1 MCYNQI
7 VAALWPP
14 ERMSVFMQQHEIWK
28 IIDERQEDLIRFCQD
43 IIRIP
48 SENPPGDVEDVTKFI
63 CDFLDTYH
71 IPYEIV
77 RPVPGC
83 PNILATFGKKGG
95 KRVRCV

>member
-71 IPYEIV
+71 IP
-77 RPVPGC
+77 
-83 PNILATFGKKGG
+83 
-95 KRVRCV
+95 